1 MSSSQDSL
9 RQFTN
14 ESEPGVTIRCDETN
28 VLGDASWDGIV
39 TPIPNNIIK
48 EDFKHLKIFVKLTE
62 KNKRSGAGSLTM
74 IVQNDKHPDL
84 EFHSATRYNELKGFA
99 IDIENHKHG
108 KALGLY
114 FPASFCD
121 KTSTLTEKCTMTRTH
136 HIQQYFNNVLKIYER
151 NWLGGEEDDEFLKF
165 LQEKNKWRVFTHQ
178 ERNETYEGGRK
189 KTRKRNRK
197 RKGGKKTSKR
207 RRKGKRKSRKRKRS
221 LKKRRRGRK
230 RRKKTKRRK

>member
-14 ESEPGVTIRCDETN
+14 ESEPGVILSYDDN
-28 VLGDASWDGIV
+28 VLGEASWDGIV
-39 TPIPNNIIK
+39 TPIPNIAIEK
-48 EDFKHLKIFVKLTE
+48 DYFKHLQIFVKLTE

-74 IVQNDKHPDL
+74 IVQNDKHPNL
-84 EFHSATRYNELKGFA
+84 EFHMATRYTDL
-99 IDIENHKHG
+99 
-108 KALGLY
+108 KALADSINNEQLALA

-136 HIQQYFNNVLKIYER
+136 QIQQYFNNVIKMYYVEGWEVQDKFL
-151 NWLGGEEDDEFLKF
+151 EFL
-165 LQEKNKWRVFTHQ
+165 QNGTNWSVFTHQ

-197 RKGGKKTSKR
+197 RKSGKKTSKR